1 MNIGERIGDYEIVQV
16 LGAGGMGQVYKVR
29 NVLSDRIEAMKVL
42 LPNLEGDPGLA
53 DRFLNEIKVQATLD
67 HPNIAKLHT
76 AMKINNQLVMVME
89 FVDGTSLSQILQRG
103 PLPPSA
109 AAAYSVQVLDA
120 LAYAHARGVIHRDI
134 KPANLM
140 LAADGHIKLMDF
152 GIARVQAD
160 KRLTQTGSTVGSLFY
175 MSPEQIKGSDPDGRS
190 DLYSLGITMYEMVTG
205 RRPFGGDS
213 DFQIMSAHL
222 QQAPMAP
229 IEVIPGIPS
238 RLSDIILMAIEK
250 DPAARFQTAE
260 AFRAALGHAFPEAVT
275 PTKTLTPVPVPIPVP
290 MPTASPAAVPTAT
303 TMPPPLPQN
312 LPPTA
317 PMSAAPPA
325 AAPWVVP
332 EPAPR
337 SRRGLYMALGSVV
350 TLAVLVAAVVE
361 GPKLMRGGK
370 SDAQGVTA
378 GQTAATPVAT
388 VPAAVPDA
396 APVASAAGGTP
407 VPAPTA
413 SPAQAV
419 APAAVAAPATASA
432 PVARPVPAQVA
443 VRAPVVRACA
453 GAAVPAESASGD
465 FCAKLGSAATGGAGG
480 AGAAGSA
487 GASGSAPPPASQP
500 VTAATASPELKEL
513 RDKINRMAIR
523 AAAAQAGVRSIEQG
537 VEQQGLG
544 LRGDIKAAS
553 IRLDY
558 VLMEARASLQSGD
571 VEGARNNLKYAEG
584 TVEKLEKFLGQ

>member
-29 NVLSDRIEAMKVL
+29 NVLSDRVEAMKVL

-76 AMKINNQLVMVME
+76 AMKIGNQLVMVME
-89 FVDGTSLSQILQRG
+89 FVDGTSLSTILQRG

-109 AAAYSVQVLDA
+109 AAGYAAQVLDA

-175 MSPEQIKGSDPDGRS
+175 MSPEQIKGGDPDGRS

-229 IEVIPGIPS
+229 IEVIPGIPAG
-238 RLSDIILMAIEK
+238 LSDIILMAIEK

-260 AFRAALGHAFPEAVT
+260 AFRGALGHAFPAAVSPTRTMT
-275 PTKTLTPVPVPIPVP
+275 PVAVPVPVAGALPPP
-290 MPTASPAAVPTAT
+290 LPLSPTAPLTAASASPAA
-303 TMPPPLPQN
+303 
-312 LPPTA
+312 
-317 PMSAAPPA
+317 S
-325 AAPWVVP
+325 PWVVP
-332 EPAPR
+332 AEAPR
-337 SRRGLYMALGSVV
+337 SRRGLYMALGSIV
-350 TLAVLVAAVVE
+350 TLAVLIGAVIE

-378 GQTAATPVAT
+378 APVVATPEAANPVVATPAATPETA
-388 VPAAVPDA
+388 PAVSTTPE
-396 APVASAAGGTP
+396 PVA
-407 VPAPTA
+407 
-413 SPAQAV
+413 
-419 APAAVAAPATASA
+419 
-432 PVARPVPAQVA
+432 
-443 VRAPVVRACA
+443 
-453 GAAVPAESASGD
+453 AAVPAPAPAPAREQP
-465 FCAKLGSAATGGAGG
+465 FRPIPRAAAPVQNT
-480 AGAAGSA
+480 
-487 GASGSAPPPASQP
+487 APPQQVAQAVPVQQTPLAQTPAAPAQP

-513 RDKINRMAIR
+513 RDKINRMAVR

-537 VEQQGLG
+537 VERQGLG

-558 VLMEARASLQSGD
+558 VLMEARASLQNGD
-571 VEGARNNLKYAEG
+571 VEGARNNLQYAQG
-584 TVEKLEKFLGQ
+584 TVEKIEKFLGQ